1 LFDGFIQ
8 KATGK
13 YTFLNNDLMNADAEL
28 VRKELQD
35 ILNLSISS

>member
-1 LFDGFIQ
+1 LFDEFIQ

-13 YTFLNNDLMNADAEL
+13 FTFLNNTLMNADAES

-35 ILNLSISS
+35 ILNLNISS